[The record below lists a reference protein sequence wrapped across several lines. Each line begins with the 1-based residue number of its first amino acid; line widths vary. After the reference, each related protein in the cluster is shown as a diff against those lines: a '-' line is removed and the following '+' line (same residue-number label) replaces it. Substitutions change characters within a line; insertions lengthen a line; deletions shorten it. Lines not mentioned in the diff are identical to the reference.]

1 MKIIEWNVKNMNQTK
16 CLSCLADEINGSGR
30 KPDIVVLTEYNIDAN
45 KGGNFEKEMQKNGY
59 ILKSRGKSSG
69 NGNADILIAVKESD
83 DISIVGDVCF
93 GYKYNYLIL
102 KTKIRSEEVYIV
114 GLRVRVHSGKYDK
127 KEQEYRLKQLKNILG
142 LPELNKAKRVIMVG
156 DFNNYK
162 SYGDENE
169 IENYAEYYK
178 GKNQKKYNI
187 QAIKKLY
194 DEKGYDYK
202 NSAPE
207 NENEYSYKL
216 KTQYRYDHIFTKGFS
231 VDKTTY
237 DWKWKDSV
245 KDKKKRN
252 KEKGYIPDHAIL
264 SADISLK

>member
-1 MKIIEWNVKNMNQTK
+1 MKIIEWNVKNMKQTK
-16 CLSCLADEINGSGR
+16 CLSCLAYEINDR

-45 KGGNFEKEMQKNGY
+45 KGGKFEKEMQKNGY

-69 NGNADILIAVKESD
+69 NGNSDILMAVKESD

-102 KTKIRSEEVYIV
+102 KTRIRSEEVYIV
-114 GLRVRVHSGKYDK
+114 GLRIRVNSGKSDE

-162 SYGDENE
+162 SYGDEN
-169 IENYAEYYK
+169 YDKYYND
-178 GKNQKKYNI
+178 KNQRKYNI

-194 DEKGYDYK
+194 AEKEYDYK

-216 KTQYRYDHIFTKGFS
+216 KIPYRYDHIFTKGFS
-231 VDKTTY
+231 VKTTY
-237 DWKWKDSV
+237 DWEWKDSV
-245 KDKKKRN
+245 NDQKKRN
-252 KEKGYIPDHAIL
+252 KEKRLCPRPCNF
-264 SADISLK
+264 IS